1 MYIYVYIYIYC
12 VCVCVC
18 VYVCIYIYRY
28 IYTHMSHVNIGS
40 KEQGNKYGA
49 IYRRISLQESMTK
62 SKAN

>member
-1 MYIYVYIYIYC
+1 MYRHIYR
-12 VCVCVC
+12 
-18 VYVCIYIYRY
+18 YIYRY